1 MSSSK
6 KNLLSVIKN
15 KESFALLSKEKV
27 LVQKKKNIKQKTWSD
42 WESNQS
48 NSSYSNETR
57 NHPNNHLIVFVV
69 PINSNFD
76 YIHNLEFDG
85 DSECNF
91 DSIHDAYEVSFEE
104 SPKIKVESVK
114 VNNLI

>member
-27 LVQKKKNIKQKTWSD
+27 LVQKKKEKIKM
-42 WESNQS
+42 SNKKLQVIQS
-48 NSSYSNETR
+48 QIKVIHSYLNETR

-91 DSIHDAYEVSFEE
+91 DSIYDAYEV
-104 SPKIKVESVK
+104 
-114 VNNLI
+114 